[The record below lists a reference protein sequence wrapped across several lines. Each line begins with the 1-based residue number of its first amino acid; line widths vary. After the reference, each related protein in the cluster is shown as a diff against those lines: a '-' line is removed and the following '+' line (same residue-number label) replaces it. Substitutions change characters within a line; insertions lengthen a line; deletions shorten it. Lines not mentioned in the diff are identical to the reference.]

1 MHILKLQKICLTTEP
16 TIVYTFPVN
25 ITGIATDFY
34 VGPNLRTNIF
44 AFGLGVF
51 VEVCFGRWILRVI

>member
-51 VEVCFGRWILRVI
+51 VEV